1 MNRRKFLSFVGCSCG
16 GFLLPSCTTAPITE
30 RKQLKIISEAK
41 LNAQAASVY
50 EKIKEKEK
58 MSDDTKTLNEIK
70 NIGKKMEDSI
80 SEYFDRENLDDPTK
94 NFDWEYILIDKKKV
108 RNAWCMPGGKIA
120 VYTGILDATK
130 NTNGLAAVMGHE
142 IAHAVAKHSVER
154 ASRGTLLNVGTRIID
169 IASGG
174 VLSDINRTTGQNTIG
189 LLAQLGIL
197 NPFNRKQES
206 EADYL
211 GMIFASLSGYDIRE
225 TVKIWE
231 RMKELNKGKE
241 PPEFLSTHP
250 SSDNRIK
257 DLNKKMR
264 NAWCMPGGKIAVYT
278 GILDATKNTNGLA
291 AVMGHEIAHAV
302 AKHSVERAS
311 RGVILNTSTQL
322 IDIFSGGKLS
332 QVNRA
337 TGMNTVGLLSQL
349 GIMNP
354 FNRKQESEADYLGM
368 IFSSLSGY
376 DIRETVKIW
385 ERMKEF
391 NKGKA
396 PPEFMSTHPSADNR
410 IKKINEWTN
419 EIILDYP
426 PIKV

>member
-1 MNRRKFLSFVGCSCG
+1 MNRRKFITYVGCSCCG
-16 GFLLPSCTTAPITE
+16 IVLNSCATAPITE
-30 RKQLKIISEAK
+30 RRQLKIIPEAK
-41 LNAQAASVY
+41 LNAQAAQIY
-50 EKIKEKEK
+50 EKVKEKEK
-58 MSDDTKTLNEIK
+58 LSDDIKQLNEIK
-70 NIGKKMEDSI
+70 EIGKKMQNAI
-80 SEYFDRENLDDPTK
+80 GEYFSREKISDPTV
-94 NFDWEYILIDKKKV
+94 NFNWEYILIDNKKV

-120 VYTGILDATK
+120 VYTGILD
-130 NTNGLAAVMGHE
+130 V
-142 IAHAVAKHSVER
+142 
-154 ASRGTLLNVGTRIID
+154 
-169 IASGG
+169 
-174 VLSDINRTTGQNTIG
+174 
-189 LLAQLGIL
+189 
-197 NPFNRKQES
+197 
-206 EADYL
+206 
-211 GMIFASLSGYDIRE
+211 
-225 TVKIWE
+225 
-231 RMKELNKGKE
+231 
-241 PPEFLSTHP
+241 
-250 SSDNRIK
+250 
-257 DLNKKMR
+257 
-264 NAWCMPGGKIAVYT
+264 
-278 GILDATKNTNGLA
+278 TKNTNGLA

-311 RGVILNTSTQL
+311 RGVILNTSTQI
-322 IDIFSGGKLS
+322 IDILSGGKLS

-396 PPEFMSTHPSADNR
+396 PPEFMSTHPSAENR

-426 PIKV
+426 PIKI